1 MSETPAAPEPPSAP
15 APAPVLSGGAYLR
28 LVGLGALIGIPAA
41 LVAVGFLALVHQI
54 EEWLWH
60 DLPDALGHSAP
71 PWYLVIALP
80 VIGALFVIAAR
91 RLLPGD
97 GGHSPLKGLD
107 PRPTPAA
114 YGPGVVLAALGS
126 LPFGAVLGPEAPL
139 IALGSVVGLALTAW
153 VRLGEEERT
162 VVATAG
168 SFAAVA
174 ALFGG
179 PLVAG
184 VLLVEAG
191 ISRGRALI
199 AALLPG
205 LVAAGIGY
213 TIFIGIGDWGGL
225 SAQQLTIPG
234 LPRYDDIHIPDLLLA
249 IAIGVLAALALGVVR
264 AVGGAVAAQQ
274 SRRFGIAGLLL
285 AGGLAVGLIAQLAAW
300 LGADSADVLF
310 SGQTTVASI
319 TGEDSVGIVVLL
331 IAAKGIAYA
340 ICLGCGFR
348 GGPVFPA
355 IFLGIAL
362 GTLGVIAF
370 DLSPTVAVAAGAA
383 AGMAAATRLLF
394 ASLLLG
400 TLLAGTQG
408 LDAAPA
414 AVLAVSAA
422 WIVTAAL
429 DRRAAASAAAGT
441 AAVVAPA

>member
-1 MSETPAAPEPPSAP
+1 MSETPAAPEPAP
-15 APAPVLSGGAYLR
+15 APALSGGAYLR

-54 EEWLWH
+54 EEWLWT
-60 DLPDALGHSAP
+60 DLPDALGRSTP
-71 PWYLVIALP
+71 PWYFVIVLP
-80 VIGALFVIAAR
+80 VVGALFVIAAR
-91 RLLPGD
+91 RFLPGD

-139 IALGSVVGLALTAW
+139 IALGSVVGLAVTGW
-153 VRLGEEERT
+153 VRLGEDERT

-225 SAQQLTIPG
+225 KAQQLTIPD
-234 LPRYDDIHIPDLLLA
+234 LPLYDDIHLPDLLMA
-249 IAIGVLAALALGVVR
+249 IAIGVLAALAMGMVR
-264 AVGGAVAAQQ
+264 RIGGAVAAKEQ
-274 SRRFGIAGLLL
+274 RFGMAGLLL
-285 AGGLAVGLIAQLAAW
+285 IGALAVGLTAQIAVW
-300 LGADSADVLF
+300 CGAPSDADVLF
-310 SGQTTVASI
+310 SGQTTVATI
-319 TGEDSVGIVVLL
+319 TSEGSFGIVVLL
-331 IAAKGIAYA
+331 IAAKALAYG

-355 IFLGIAL
+355 IFLGVAL

-429 DRRAAASAAAGT
+429 DRRAAARAAVGT
-441 AAVVAPA
+441 AAVVSAA

>member
-1 MSETPAAPEPPSAP
+1 MSETPAAPEPPPAQ

-41 LVAVGFLALVHQI
+41 LVAVGFLALVHQL

-80 VIGALFVIAAR
+80 LVGAAIVVVAR
-91 RLLPGD
+91 TRLPGD
-97 GGHSPLKGLD
+97 GGHSPLRGLD
-107 PRPTPAA
+107 PRPTPPAF
-114 YGPGVVLAALGS
+114 GPGVALAALGT

-139 IALGSVVGLALTAW
+139 IAIGSVVGLALTAW
-153 VRLGEEERT
+153 VRLGEEERG

-168 SFAAVA
+168 SFAAIA

-225 SAQQLTIPG
+225 RAQQLSIPD
-234 LPRYDDIHIPDLLLA
+234 LPRYDDVHIPDLLIA
-249 IAIGVLAALALGVVR
+249 IAIGVIAAVAMAAVR
-264 AVGGAVAAQQ
+264 SVGGGVAAQEQ
-274 SRRFGIAGLLL
+274 RRLGRAGLLL
-285 AGGLAVGLIAQLAAW
+285 AGGLAVGVIAQVAVW
-300 LGADSADVLF
+300 LGADAADVLF

-319 TGEDSVGIVVLL
+319 TAEDSAGIVVLL
-331 IAAKGIAYA
+331 IAAKGLAYA

-355 IFLGIAL
+355 IFIGIAL
-362 GTLGVIAF
+362 GTLAVIAV

-394 ASLLLG
+394 ASLLLS
-400 TLLAGTQG
+400 TLLAGTVG

-414 AVLAVSAA
+414 AVLAASAA
-422 WIVTAAL
+422 WVVTAAF